1 MANIIN
7 FGGGK
12 ASGGGSYVI
21 SAPIMGVDFTWD
33 GGDNTCQVIDEGSG
47 NWQMRFLSS
56 GNLKFLSN
64 RLVDG
69 FLVGGGGRGQA
80 SYSGTNNRYEARAG
94 GGGYTTTVKS
104 VVLVAE
110 TVYPI
115 VVGAGATSATA
126 QAGTSSAFGAS
137 AAGGFSGGSDH
148 YGKGGSGGAGHLT
161 SGSSGSMQEF
171 AGGVDGAN
179 GGGATYNGVGQGTTT
194 RAFGEADGD
203 LYASG
208 GDAVTRGVGSI
219 TAPSPNTGD
228 GGSAAA
234 RSSPVQYS
242 GASGIVIIRNHRE
255 EAAA

>member
-1 MANIIN
+1 MANIIR
-7 FGGGK
+7 FGGGV
-12 ASGGGSYVI
+12 SRGSAI

-56 GNLKFLSN
+56 GNLKFLNN
-64 RLVDG
+64 RLIDE
-69 FLVGGGGRGQA
+69 FLVGGGGRGKGVYSQNSGSKYQA
-80 SYSGTNNRYEARAG
+80 YAG

-137 AAGGFSGGSDH
+137 AAGGFSGGSAQR
-148 YGKGGSGGAGHLT
+148 GKGGSGGSSALNSTAAGT
-161 SGSSGSMQEF
+161 VV
-171 AGGVDGAN
+171 AGGRDGADGS
-179 GGGATYNGVGQGTTT
+179 GGSLAGVGQGTTT

-208 GDAVTRGVGSI
+208 GDAAIAAAGSI
-219 TAPSPNTGD
+219 TEPSPNTGD
-228 GGSAAA
+228 GGSANAA
-234 RSSPVQYS
+234 STVIQYS

>member
-12 ASGGGSYVI
+12 AAGGGSYAI

-64 RLVDG
+64 RLIDA
-69 FLVGGGGRGQA
+69 FLVGGGGRGKVWSGA
-80 SYSGTNNRYEARAG
+80 SARG
-94 GGGYTTTVKS
+94 GGSGYTKTVKS
-104 VVLVAE
+104 VVLVAN

-115 VVGAGATSATA
+115 MVGAGGTVDTA
-126 QAGTSSAFGAS
+126 QAGSSSAFGAT
-137 AAGGFSGGSDH
+137 APGG
-148 YGKGGSGGAGHLT
+148 YGAGHDT
-161 SGSSGSMQEF
+161 
-171 AGGVDGAN
+171 AYAN
-179 GGGATYNGVGQGTTT
+179 GGCGGSVTSNAASRHVTGGRDGSNGTGAKSGIGQGTTT
-194 RAFGEADGD
+194 RAFGEPDGT
-203 LYASG
+203 LYANG
-208 GDAVTRGVGSI
+208 GDAASDTPGVL
-219 TAPSPNTGD
+219 PVPMPNTGD
-228 GGSAAA
+228 AGGACHSQT
-234 RSSPVQYS
+234 SGGQEGVYN

>member
-1 MANIIN
+1 MANIIR
-7 FGGGK
+7 FGGGV
-12 ASGGGSYVI
+12 SRGSAI

-47 NWQMRFLSS
+47 NWQMRLLSS
-56 GNLKFLSN
+56 GNLKFLDN
-64 RLVDG
+64 RLVDE
-69 FLVGGGGRGQA
+69 FLVGGGGRGKA
-80 SYSGTNNRYEARAG
+80 NYSSPLYEAYAG

-104 VVLVAE
+104 VVLVAG

-137 AAGGFSGGSDH
+137 AAGGFSGGSAQR
-148 YGKGGSGGAGHLT
+148 GKGGSGGAGDLT
-161 SGSSGSMQEF
+161 RSSSDPEQEF
-171 AGGVDGAN
+171 AGGVDGAS
-179 GGGATYNGVGQGTTT
+179 GGGASAGVGQGTTT
-194 RAFGEADGD
+194 RAFGDADGD

-208 GDAVTRGVGSI
+208 GKAVLKGVGSI
-219 TAPSPNTGD
+219 MAPSPNTGD

-234 RSSPVQYS
+234 KSSPVQYS

-255 EAAA
+255 EDAA